1 MNERLRPGLGIR
13 RRIVAFLLLLLFALF
28 FPSILIIRHW
38 MSSSQ
43 DKAAENILKARY
55 QFITLFLDS
64 KKSSL
69 EVLAKAHASDPDV
82 LNCFKEH
89 SPNTEPFFNT
99 LKRSYGLGFIIVLDA
114 GGRVIG
120 GDAASGRLMHD
131 SSIAA
136 TTRIAES
143 KAVRVSSSFLHTSD
157 DRLWI
162 VAFSRIAAVDDPARM
177 LGSIVLGVALDD
189 ALFNNLSSGTGI
201 AISVPNS
208 SVFLMSSV
216 TGETGARDFLVSS
229 RKELVYTQQ
238 PFRVAKGLSDGNG
251 NAIFYLD
258 ALIRD
263 IRGEA
268 VGIIRIKEDPSDIRF
283 SNKPMVL
290 LLGIALS
297 VFLFFSWLMVRFV
310 TRYITSPL
318 VRLKAAIIEVI
329 SSKNIS
335 KRLDIGFEDEVV
347 GLNAE
352 FNRMLDE
359 LEKMNLKI
367 KRSAEEMGVL
377 YKDLLE
383 QKKFTSEIFAIAP
396 SIVLVLLPDGR
407 VKFVN
412 DSIERIAGYKS
423 EEIIGRD
430 WFDMMLPFGKRKVA
444 KAAFDDLAQGNV
456 EPHSQ
461 MENNVLTKNNT
472 ERIILWSN
480 NVLLDK
486 EGRVSSVISIG
497 QDITEYKH
505 IETELVKKMNDLE
518 RFYKVT
524 MDRER
529 VVIQLKEELRE
540 LKTRP
545 QDK

>member
-1 MNERLRPGLGIR
+1 MNAGLGLGLGIR
-13 RRIVAFLLLLLFALF
+13 RRIIVFLLLLLFVLL

-38 MSSSQ
+38 MSSSR
-43 DKAAENILKARY
+43 DKVAEDILKERY
-55 QFITLFLDS
+55 NFITLFLDS

-89 SPNTEPFFNT
+89 GPDITSFFNT
-99 LKRSYGLGFIIVLDA
+99 LKRSYGLGFILVLDA
-114 GGRVIG
+114 KGKVVG
-120 GDAASGRLMHD
+120 GDAASKRLMYD
-131 SSIAA
+131 SFISAD
-136 TTRIAES
+136 TRLVES
-143 KAVRVSSSFLHTSD
+143 KDVGVSSGFLHTSD

-162 VAFSRIAAVDDPARM
+162 VAFSEIAADDDPART
-177 LGSIVLGVALDD
+177 LGSIVFGAALDD
-189 ALFNNLSSGTGI
+189 ALFNGLSSD
-201 AISVPNS
+201 
-208 SVFLMSSV
+208 FLMSSV
-216 TGETGARDFLVSS
+216 TGEKGALGSFESS
-229 RKELVYTQQ
+229 RKELVYAQQ
-238 PFRVAKGLSDGNG
+238 PFRIVKGLPDSNES
-251 NAIFYLD
+251 AIFYLD

-268 VGIIRIKEDPSDIRF
+268 VGIIRIKEDPSDIWS
-283 SNKPMVL
+283 SNKPVVFI
-290 LLGIALS
+290 LGIALLI
-297 VFLFFSWLMVRFV
+297 FLFFSWLMVRFV

-329 SSKNIS
+329 SSRNLS

-347 GLNAE
+347 GLNTE

-383 QKKFTSEIFAIAP
+383 QKKFTSEILAIAP
-396 SIVLVLLPDGR
+396 SIVLVLLPDAR

-412 DSIERIAGYKS
+412 DSIERITGYKS

-430 WFDMMLPFGKRKVA
+430 WFDMMLSFGKRKAA
-444 KAAFDDLAQGNV
+444 KAVFEDLAQGKV
-456 EPHSQ
+456 EPHKQ
-461 MENNVLTKNNT
+461 IEYNVLTKNNT

-486 EGRVSSVISIG
+486 DGRVSSVISIG
-497 QDITEYKH
+497 QDITEHKH
-505 IETELVKKMNDLE
+505 IETELVKKINDLE

-524 MDRER
+524 MNRER

>member
-1 MNERLRPGLGIR
+1 VKKGLKLGLGIR
-13 RRIVAFLLLLLFALF
+13 RRIVVFFLVLFFVLL
-28 FPSILIIRHW
+28 FPSILIIRYW
-38 MSSSQ
+38 LTSLQ
-43 DKAAENILKARY
+43 DKTAEQILKERRN
-55 QFITLFLDS
+55 FITLLLDS

-69 EVLAKAHASDPDV
+69 EVLASVHASAPDV
-82 LNCFKEH
+82 LNCFKEGG
-89 SPNTEPFFNT
+89 PNTAFFFNT
-99 LKRSYGLGFIIVLDA
+99 LKRSYDLGFILVLDA
-114 GGRVIG
+114 GGKVVG
-120 GDAASGRLMHD
+120 GDDASGRLMYD
-131 SSIAA
+131 SSISAG
-136 TTRIAES
+136 TRLAES
-143 KAVRVSSSFLHTSD
+143 KPAGVSSGFLHTSD

-162 VAFSRIAAVDDPARM
+162 VAFSQIAAVDDPARM
-177 LGSIVLGVALDD
+177 LGSIVLGAALDD
-189 ALFNNLSSGTGI
+189 ALFNSLSSDTGI
-201 AISVPNS
+201 AISAFHP
-208 SVFLMSSV
+208 SVLIMSSV
-216 TGETGARDFLVSS
+216 TGETNELASFASS

-238 PFRVAKGLSDGNG
+238 PFRIVKLPDRNG
-251 NAIFYLD
+251 NTIFYLD

-268 VGIIRIKEDPSDIRF
+268 VGIIRIQESLF
-283 SNKPMVL
+283 NVWLSNKPVIVL
-290 LLGIALS
+290 LGTALL

-310 TRYITSPL
+310 TRYISSPL
-318 VRLKAAIIEVI
+318 VRLKVAIMEIV
-329 SSKNIS
+329 SSKNLS
-335 KRLDIGFEDEVV
+335 KRLDVSFEDEVV
-347 GLNAE
+347 GLNTE

-367 KRSAEEMGVL
+367 KRSAEEMSVL

-383 QKKFTSEIFAIAP
+383 QKKFTSEILAIAP
-396 SIVLVLLPDGR
+396 SIVLVLLPDAR

-412 DSIERIAGYKS
+412 DSIERITGYKS

-430 WFDMMLPFGKRKVA
+430 WFDMMLSFGRRQEARAV
-444 KAAFDDLAQGNV
+444 FDNLALGNV
-456 EPHSQ
+456 EPHRQ
-461 MENNVLTKNNT
+461 MENNILTKNST

-497 QDITEYKH
+497 QDITDYKH

-529 VVIQLKEELRE
+529 VVIQLKDELRE
-540 LKTRP
+540 LKARL

>member
-1 MNERLRPGLGIR
+1 MNAGLRLGLGMR
-13 RRIVAFLLLLLFALF
+13 RRIFVFLLSLLFTLL

-43 DKAAENILKARY
+43 DKAAEDILKERY
-55 QFITLFLDS
+55 NFITLFLDS

-89 SPNTEPFFNT
+89 GPDTASFFNT
-99 LKRSYGLGFIIVLDA
+99 LKRSYGLGFILVLDA
-114 GGRVIG
+114 KGKVVG
-120 GDAASGRLMHD
+120 GDAASERLMYD
-131 SSIAA
+131 SSISVN
-136 TTRIAES
+136 TRLAES
-143 KAVRVSSSFLHTSD
+143 KAARVSSGFLHTSD

-162 VAFSRIAAVDDPARM
+162 VAFSKIAAVDDPARI
-177 LGSIVLGVALDD
+177 LGSIVFGAALDD
-189 ALFNNLSSGTGI
+189 TLVNNLSSD
-201 AISVPNS
+201 
-208 SVFLMSSV
+208 FLMSSV
-216 TGETGARDFLVSS
+216 TGETPVRDSLVSS

-238 PFRVAKGLSDGNG
+238 PFRVIKGLPDSNG
-251 NAIFYLD
+251 SAIFYLD

-268 VGIIRIKEDPSDIRF
+268 VGLIRIKEDPSDIWS
-283 SNKPMVL
+283 SNKPVVL

-297 VFLFFSWLMVRFV
+297 VFLFFSWLMIRFV
-310 TRYITSPL
+310 TRYISSPL
-318 VRLKAAIIEVI
+318 VRLKAAIMEIV
-329 SSKNIS
+329 SSKNLS
-335 KRLDIGFEDEVV
+335 KRLDVGFEDEVV
-347 GLNAE
+347 GLNIE

-383 QKKFTSEIFAIAP
+383 QKKFTSEILAIAP
-396 SIVLVLLPDGR
+396 SIVLVLLPDAR

-412 DSIERIAGYKS
+412 DSIERITGYKS

-430 WFDMMLPFGKRKVA
+430 WFDMMLSFGKRKEARAV
-444 KAAFDDLAQGNV
+444 FDDLALGNV
-456 EPHSQ
+456 EPHRQ
-461 MENNVLTKNNT
+461 MENNILTKNST

-529 VVIQLKEELRE
+529 VVIQLKNELRE

-545 QDK
+545 EDK